1 MLTISTVYLQQI
13 RQQGENTYPEEC
25 CGLLLGTLDKH
36 QGIVTE
42 IYPTPNSWTLE
53 AQSLLGDNSDKK
65 LSRCNRF
72 SIDPKILL
80 QVQKEARNRELN
92 IIGVYHSHPDYPAI
106 PSQFDQAIAW
116 PDYYYI
122 IVSIQQGKA
131 QALLGWQLDEN
142 SQFQSITLNIK

>member
-1 MLTISTVYLQQI
+1 MLTISTAYLQQI
-13 RQQGENTYPEEC
+13 RQQGENIYPEEC
-25 CGLLLGTLDKH
+25 CGLLLGTIEKN

-42 IYPTPNSWTLE
+42 IYPTPNSWPPE
-53 AQSLLGDNSDKK
+53 DQSLLGDNSDKK

-92 IIGVYHSHPDYPAI
+92 IIGVYHSHPDYSAI
-106 PSQFDQAIAW
+106 PSQFDKAIAW

-131 QALLGWQLDEN
+131 QDLFAWKLDEQH
-142 SQFQSITLNIK
+142 QFESITINN